1 MNTIDNEKM
10 KGNSS
15 EQTGNSADMNE
26 NSDHLNEPGNS
37 AGNRGTSSESGDQ
50 SQTQEQE
57 QNSGNKKDDEAASSD
72 QAGHEAADEKDEKI
86 AQLEEELQ
94 KTRDS
99 MLRKAAE
106 FENLKRRTQKE
117 KEHIY
122 DEARAA
128 SISKF
133 LSIRE
138 DLKRSIELSRE
149 KNVDK
154 GFHEG
159 LKMLLNNFDRILEE
173 YNVEPVEETG
183 VPFDVDMHDAMLTQP
198 AEDDSVESNTVLQVL
213 EPGYMM
219 GDRVIKHAKVIVSQ

>member
-10 KGNSS
+10 KANSS
-15 EQTGNSADMNE
+15 EQAGNSADMNE
-26 NSDHLNEPGNS
+26 NSDHLNESGNS
-37 AGNRGTSSESGDQ
+37 AGSRGASSESGDQ

-57 QNSGNKKDDEAASSD
+57 LNSGNKKDDEAASSD
-72 QAGHEAADEKDEKI
+72 QAGQQAADEKDEKI

-154 GFHEG
+154 GFHDG

-183 VPFDVDMHDAMLTQP
+183 VPFDVDKHDAMLTQP